1 MVQTMVGKRR
11 STGRVGTMQMGG
23 LVFSLR
29 LLAILPLAGFALVA
43 VPAHAYTT
51 ITPSGMP
58 LAQPAGLAIDANGN
72 VFVADRGT
80 TLSNGALYEIQAAG
94 GYTSFVQLGSGFAVP
109 QAIAVDGDGNLF
121 VADLAAGGEVCEIP
135 PAAVPAANGCA
146 SSNAVLLGTGFGKP
160 GGVALDGNG
169 NVFVSDTSH
178 STPPNTAHNTVDK
191 IPAGGG
197 APVPVAAGFAF
208 PQSVALDGRG
218 NVFVL
223 DIGAFAGDPNAAIYE
238 VPAGSGTPARIG
250 GGFTFPQGIAVDG
263 RGNVFLA
270 DEGSPLVAGGIEKI
284 TESGNVILPG
294 SPAAPNAVALDSVGT
309 LYFIDSNLAP
319 SSVDEIVDADPA
331 PVPALGAWALPLCFL
346 LLGSAGAL
354 ATPQRNA

>member
-23 LVFSLR
+23 LAFSLR

-58 LAQPAGLAIDANGN
+58 LAQPAGLAVDVNGN

-80 TLSNGALYEIQAAG
+80 TLSNGTLYEIQAAG

-109 QAIAVDGDGNLF
+109 QAIAV
-121 VADLAAGGEVCEIP
+121 
-135 PAAVPAANGCA
+135 
-146 SSNAVLLGTGFGKP
+146 
-160 GGVALDGNG
+160 DGNG

-223 DIGAFAGDPNAAIYE
+223 DIGAFAGDPNAAIYKI
-238 VPAGSGTPARIG
+238 PAGSGTPARIG

-270 DEGSPLVAGGIEKI
+270 DNGSPGVAGGIEKI
-284 TESGNVILPG
+284 TESGNVTLAG
-294 SPAAPNAVALDSVGT
+294 SSAKPNALTIDSVGNI
-309 LYFIDSNLAP
+309 YFIDGTLAP
-319 SSVDEIVDADPA
+319 SSVDEIVDADPT

-354 ATPQRNA
+354 AARQRNA